1 MNTHQFPH
9 STLYLWTLVLSFM
22 TIICGLLTLGE
33 GVGVSSGFPIAPD
46 IAGGCILLLLGIIL
60 MTGVYEGR
68 NDRARWIQYGYTG
81 ILLLLIFGVCTILVN
96 VANIIAVM
104 IEGESYDFFS
114 LLGSGFVWMALLAL
128 PAFSPIRN
136 ILFGCSQGGDF
147 NE

>member
-1 MNTHQFPH
+1 MNMHQFPH
-9 STLYLWTLVLSFM
+9 STLYLWTLVLSLITF
-22 TIICGLLTLGE
+22 ISGLLTLGE
-33 GVGVSSGFPIAPD
+33 GIGISTGLPVSPD
-46 IAGGCILLLLGIIL
+46 IAGGFILLLLGIIL

-96 VANIIAVM
+96 AANIIALM
-104 IEGESYDFFS
+104 IEGETYDLFS
-114 LLGSGFVWMALLAL
+114 ILSSGFVWMALLAL

-147 NE
+147 S